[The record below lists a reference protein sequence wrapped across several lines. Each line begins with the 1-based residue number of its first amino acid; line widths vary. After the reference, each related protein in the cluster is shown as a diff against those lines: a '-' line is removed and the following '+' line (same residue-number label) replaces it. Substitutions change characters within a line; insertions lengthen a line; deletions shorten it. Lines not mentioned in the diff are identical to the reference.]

1 MDREQAAE
9 IKRHLLEAADAIDRA
24 GQIIFG
30 LDLQDRKSLTAPLG
44 AIGCALHFELLQEV
58 YDKHPELRPL
68 PKEPARISSYLRWDE
83 VSLPQSV
90 SADDIDQAIFSAVT
104 SRWRKTAMVIGN
116 ALTTCKQL
124 DLAIDA
130 ETIGARVQALVESGR
145 LEGQGDLRK
154 WRHSEVRTK
163 G

>member
-24 GQIIFG
+24 GQVIFG
-30 LDLQDRKSLTAPLG
+30 LDLQDRKALAAPLG
-44 AIGCALHFELLQEV
+44 AIGCTLHFELLQAV

-68 PKEPARISSYLRWDE
+68 PKEPPRISSYLRWDE

-104 SRWRKTAMVIGN
+104 ARWQKTAMVIGN
-116 ALTTCKQL
+116 ALTSCRQL
-124 DLAIDA
+124 DPPIDA
-130 ETIGARVQALVESGR
+130 ETIRARVQALVESGR